1 MEATLLSPDINSI
14 TPDRGG
20 PKTDLMYPRILVSPS
35 YTWTY
40 NAVFFSFALP
50 PLPRYYFYGRNNNT
64 TTTPIDAHLLA
75 LNIF

>member
-20 PKTDLMYPRILVSPS
+20 PKTDLVYPRILVSPS

-40 NAVFFSFALP
+40 NAVFFLSPCRPCRVIIFTEEIITP
-50 PLPRYYFYGRNNNT
+50 PLHRLMLT
-64 TTTPIDAHLLA
+64 SSL
-75 LNIF
+75 